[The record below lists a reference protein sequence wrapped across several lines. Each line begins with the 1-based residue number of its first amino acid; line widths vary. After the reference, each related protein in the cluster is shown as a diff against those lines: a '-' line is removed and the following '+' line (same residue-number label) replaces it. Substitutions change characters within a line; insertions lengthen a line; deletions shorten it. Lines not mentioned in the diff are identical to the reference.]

1 MYLEKKQQMKQGFNS
16 TIIDGYS
23 GFIFTNRCG
32 YVHNPQTINRA
43 IKRIYTACNEQEV
56 EQAKKE
62 HRQPVL
68 IPHFSVHN
76 LRHTFCTRF
85 CENETDLKIIQ
96 EIMGHSDI
104 GVTLN
109 TYTHLQLSDKKKL
122 AFVSIFMK
130 KFFSYVLIMLLAFGC
145 VSSTANVRNDYIE
158 GTSIVVGLLVPY
170 NGNLVG
176 IQAFTYL
183 SGKRYKSYET
193 NLTIKT
199 SHSITNKVLGC
210 ECIDVQETDIN

>member
-1 MYLEKKQQMKQGFNS
+1 M
-16 TIIDGYS
+16 I
-23 GFIFTNRCG
+23 
-32 YVHNPQTINRA
+32 
-43 IKRIYTACNEQEV
+43 
-56 EQAKKE
+56 
-62 HRQPVL
+62 
-68 IPHFSVHN
+68 
-76 LRHTFCTRF
+76 
-85 CENETDLKIIQ
+85 
-96 EIMGHSDI
+96 
-104 GVTLN
+104 
-109 TYTHLQLSDKKKL
+109 
-122 AFVSIFMK
+122 K
-130 KFFSYVLIMLLAFGC
+130 KFFSYVLIMLLAFGFVSTGC

-199 SHSITNKVLGC
+199 SHTITNKVLGC